1 MSQRQSD
8 LLHMRDM
15 LEHLHLCHQQ
25 LQESDEPHAVHY
37 LTETML
43 RNLDG
48 CRRLCHNLHRLVT
61 LQPVS

>member
-1 MSQRQSD
+1 MSHRQSE

-25 LQESDEPHAVHY
+25 LQEFEEPQAVRF

-48 CRRLCHNLHRLVT
+48 CRRVCQNLTRALV
-61 LQPVS
+61 LPPIA

>member
-8 LLHMRDM
+8 LLHMRDL

-25 LQESDEPHAVHY
+25 LADSEEPEAVHF
-37 LTETML
+37 LAETML

-48 CRRLCHNLHRLVT
+48 CRRLCQNLHRQMAF
-61 LQPVS
+61 QPVH